1 MYCSLIYRIILPL
14 ITWEVVGVLEKTS
27 NSTNATESMSMFGF
41 LYGTFPTAPSVFL
54 YASHYSIGQDIV
66 SFFFVNSSRSFPHS

>member
-1 MYCSLIYRIILPL
+1 MPL
-14 ITWEVVGVLEKTS
+14 VTWEVVGALEKTS
-27 NSTNATESMSMFGF
+27 SDKNISESMSMFGF

-66 SFFFVNSSRSFPHS
+66 SL

>member
-27 NSTNATESMSMFGF
+27 VSKNATESMSMFGF

-66 SFFFVNSSRSFPHS
+66 SFFS